1 MKVKITHYPDTVSAR
16 GYFYPSGKG
25 VAAETLSASPGEDGT
40 LTEWDAEDG
49 TRVRIVQRTDKRG
62 ENLYCWVSTVDADG
76 VEHTIEV
83 ERGYSHFAFG
93 SVEVAISG

>member
-1 MKVKITHYPDTVSAR
+1 MQVKITHHPESVPAR

-25 VAAETLSASPGEDGT
+25 SVVETLEAKPSEDGT
-40 LTEWDAEDG
+40 LAEWDGGDG

-62 ENLYCWVSTVDADG
+62 ENLYCWVSAVDADG

-83 ERGYSHFAFG
+83 DRGLSKFAFG
-93 SVEVAISG
+93 SVAVAIKT